1 MKNIIQQN
9 IVYYINY
16 NTLYLEIVMKIKPTV
31 AIVGRPNVGKSTLFN
46 KLIGKRVSIVKDEPN
61 VTRDR
66 VIMDAEWLNY
76 KFTLVDTGGLELKSQ
91 DEMHQHIVYQAKL
104 AIDVA
109 EVIVFLT
116 DGKEGLVKGDFEV
129 AEILRKSQKPVVLA
143 VNKVDNNNCDCLYDF
158 YQLGLGDPIAI
169 SGEQGKG
176 LGDMLDLIVKDFE
189 KIECDDDEK
198 QPLKIAIVGRP
209 NVGKSSLTNRLLG
222 DDRMVVADKAGTT
235 RDSIDSHFRY
245 NGEDYILIDTAGIR
259 RKNAIEMDSIE
270 YYSVIR
276 SLDAIKRADVCLI
289 VLDASEEVTEQDV
302 KIAGLVHEQGKPSVV
317 VYNKWD
323 KVEKDE
329 STSRRYKQKLDENLK
344 FMSYFVPLYL
354 SAKTGQRLSSIMPA
368 VLKVYEN
375 TSRRL
380 QTSTLNKILMDA
392 TTITPPPSQGGR
404 RLKIK
409 YMTQASSKPPTFI
422 LFVNDATLL
431 HYSYER
437 YLENQIRSAVDF
449 SGTPIK
455 LIAKARKE
463 D

>member
-1 MKNIIQQN
+1 MK
-9 IVYYINY
+9 
-16 NTLYLEIVMKIKPTV
+16 LKPTV

-91 DEMHQHIVYQAKL
+91 DEMHKHIVYQAKL

-109 EVIVFLT
+109 DVIIFLV
-116 DGKEGLVKGDFEV
+116 DGKQGLLQGDFDV
-129 AEILRKSQKPVVLA
+129 AEVLRKSKKPIVLA
-143 VNKVDNNNCDCLYDF
+143 VNKVDNNKCDDLYDF

-176 LGDMLDLIVKDFE
+176 LGDMLDEVVKNFNVVE
-189 KIECDDDEK
+189 DDENK
-198 QPLKIAIVGRP
+198 DEPLKIAIVGRP

-222 DDRMVVADKAGTT
+222 SDRMVVADRAGTT
-235 RDSIDSHFRY
+235 RDSIDSLFRY
-245 NGEDYILIDTAGIR
+245 NGKEYILIDTAGIR
-259 RKNAIEMDSIE
+259 RKNAIELDSVE

-289 VLDASEEVTEQDV
+289 VLDASEEITEQDV

-329 STSRRYKQKLDENLK
+329 STSRRYKQKLDEDLK
-344 FMSYFVPLYL
+344 FMSYFMPLFV
-354 SAKTGQRLSSIMPA
+354 STKSGQRLSSIMPA

-375 TSRRL
+375 ASRRL
-380 QTSTLNKILMDA
+380 QTSTLNQILMDA
-392 TTITPPPSQGGR
+392 VTITPPPSQGGR

-409 YMTQASSKPPTFI
+409 YMTQASTNPPTFV
-422 LFVNDATLL
+422 LFVNDSTLL

-437 YLENQIRSAVDF
+437 YLENQIRNAVDF
-449 SGTPIK
+449 SGTPIV
-455 LIAKARKE
+455 LVAKDKK
-463 D
+463 

>member
-1 MKNIIQQN
+1 MK
-9 IVYYINY
+9 
-16 NTLYLEIVMKIKPTV
+16 LKPTV

-91 DEMHQHIVYQAKL
+91 DEMQKHIVYQAKL

-109 EVIVFLT
+109 DVIIFLV
-116 DGKEGLVKGDFEV
+116 DGKQGLLQGDFDV
-129 AEILRKSQKPVVLA
+129 AEVLRKSKKPIVLA
-143 VNKVDNNNCDCLYDF
+143 VNKVDNNKCDDLYDF

-176 LGDMLDLIVKDFE
+176 LGDMLDEVVKNFNVVE
-189 KIECDDDEK
+189 DDENK
-198 QPLKIAIVGRP
+198 DEPLKIAIVGRP

-222 DDRMVVADKAGTT
+222 SDRMVVADRAGTT
-235 RDSIDSHFRY
+235 RDSIDSLFRY
-245 NGEDYILIDTAGIR
+245 NGKEYILIDTAGIR
-259 RKNAIEMDSIE
+259 RKNAIELDSVE

-289 VLDASEEVTEQDV
+289 VLDASEEITEQDV

-329 STSRRYKQKLDENLK
+329 STSRRYKQKLDEDLK
-344 FMSYFVPLYL
+344 FMSYFMPLFV
-354 SAKTGQRLSSIMPA
+354 STKNGQRLSSIMPA

-375 TSRRL
+375 ASRRL
-380 QTSTLNKILMDA
+380 QTSTLNQILMDA
-392 TTITPPPSQGGR
+392 VTITPPPSQGGR

-409 YMTQASSKPPTFI
+409 YMTQASTNPPTFV
-422 LFVNDATLL
+422 LFVNDSTLL

-437 YLENQIRSAVDF
+437 YLENQIRNAVDF
-449 SGTPIK
+449 SGTPIV
-455 LIAKARKE
+455 LVAKDKK
-463 D
+463 

>member
-1 MKNIIQQN
+1 MK
-9 IVYYINY
+9 
-16 NTLYLEIVMKIKPTV
+16 LKPTV

-91 DEMHQHIVYQAKL
+91 DEMHKHIVYQAKL

-109 EVIVFLT
+109 DVIIFLV
-116 DGKEGLVKGDFEV
+116 DGKQGLLQGDFDV
-129 AEILRKSQKPVVLA
+129 AEVLRKSKKPIVLA
-143 VNKVDNNNCDCLYDF
+143 VNKVDNNKCDDLYDF

-176 LGDMLDLIVKDFE
+176 LGDMLDEVVKNFNVVE
-189 KIECDDDEK
+189 DDENK
-198 QPLKIAIVGRP
+198 DEPLKIAIVGRP

-222 DDRMVVADKAGTT
+222 SDRMVVADRAGTT
-235 RDSIDSHFRY
+235 RDSIDSFFRY
-245 NGEDYILIDTAGIR
+245 DGKDYILIDTAGIR
-259 RKNAIEMDSIE
+259 RKNAIEMDSVE

-289 VLDASEEVTEQDV
+289 VLDASEEITEQDV

-329 STSRRYKQKLDENLK
+329 STSRRYKQKLDEDLK
-344 FMSYFVPLYL
+344 FMSYFMPLFV
-354 SAKTGQRLSSIMPA
+354 STKSGQRLSSIMPA

-375 TSRRL
+375 ASRRL
-380 QTSTLNKILMDA
+380 QTSTLNQILMDA
-392 TTITPPPSQGGR
+392 VTITPPPSQGGR

-409 YMTQASSKPPTFI
+409 YMTQASTNPPTFV
-422 LFVNDATLL
+422 LFVNDSTLL

-437 YLENQIRSAVDF
+437 YLENQIRNAVDF
-449 SGTPIK
+449 SGTPIV
-455 LIAKARKE
+455 LVAKDKK
-463 D
+463 

>member
-1 MKNIIQQN
+1 MRILKIKYTTYRGDTMK
-9 IVYYINY
+9 
-16 NTLYLEIVMKIKPTV
+16 LKPTV

-46 KLIGKRVSIVKDEPN
+46 RLVGKRVSIVKDEPN

-91 DEMHQHIVYQAKL
+91 DEMHKHIVYQAKL

-109 EVIVFLT
+109 DVIVFMV
-116 DGKEGLVKGDFEV
+116 DGKQGLLQGDYDV
-129 AEILRKSQKPVVLA
+129 AEILRKSKKPVVLV
-143 VNKVDNNNCDCLYDF
+143 VNKVDNNKCDNLYDF
-158 YQLGLGDPIAI
+158 YALGLGDPIAI
-169 SGEQGKG
+169 SSEQGKG
-176 LGDMLDLIVKDFE
+176 LGDMLDEIVKDFQTVE
-189 KIECDDDEK
+189 DIEEEN

-222 DDRMVVADKAGTT
+222 SDRMVVADKAGTT
-235 RDSIDSHFRY
+235 RDSIDSLFRY

-259 RKNAIEMDSIE
+259 RKNAIEMDSVE

-276 SLDAIKRADVCLI
+276 SLEAIKRADVCII

-323 KVEKDE
+323 KIEKDE
-329 STSRRYKQKLDENLK
+329 ATSRHYKKKLDEDLK
-344 FMSYFVPLYL
+344 FMSYYVPLYVSTL
-354 SAKTGQRLSSIMPA
+354 TGQRLSSIMPT

-375 TSRRL
+375 ASKRL
-380 QTSTLNKILMDA
+380 QTSTLNQILMDA
-392 TTITPPPSQGGR
+392 VTITPPPSQNGK

-409 YMTQASSKPPTFI
+409 YMTQASTNPPTFI
-422 LFVNDATLL
+422 LFVNDSTLL

-437 YLENQIRSAVDF
+437 YLENQIRNAVDF
-449 SGTPIK
+449 SGTPIVLVARDK
-455 LIAKARKE
+455 GAKE
-463 D
+463 E

>member
-1 MKNIIQQN
+1 MK
-9 IVYYINY
+9 
-16 NTLYLEIVMKIKPTV
+16 LKPTV

-46 KLIGKRVSIVKDEPN
+46 RLVGKRVSIVKDEPN

-91 DEMHQHIVYQAKL
+91 DEMHKHIVYQAKL

-109 EVIVFLT
+109 DVIVFMV
-116 DGKEGLVKGDFEV
+116 DGKQGLLQGDYDV
-129 AEILRKSQKPVVLA
+129 AEILRKSKKPVVLV
-143 VNKVDNNNCDCLYDF
+143 VNKVDNNKCNNLYDF
-158 YQLGLGDPIAI
+158 YDLGLGDPIAI
-169 SGEQGKG
+169 SSEQGKG
-176 LGDMLDLIVKDFE
+176 LGDMLDEIVKDFQTVE
-189 KIECDDDEK
+189 DIEEEN

-222 DDRMVVADKAGTT
+222 SDRMVVADKAGTT
-235 RDSIDSHFRY
+235 RDSIDSLFRY

-259 RKNAIEMDSIE
+259 RKNAIEMDSVE

-276 SLDAIKRADVCLI
+276 SLEAIKRADVCII

-323 KVEKDE
+323 KIENDE
-329 STSRRYKQKLDENLK
+329 ATSRHYKKKLDEDLK
-344 FMSYFVPLYL
+344 FMSYYVPLYVSTL
-354 SAKTGQRLSSIMPA
+354 TGQRLSSIMPT

-375 TSRRL
+375 ASKRL
-380 QTSTLNKILMDA
+380 QTSTLNQILMDA
-392 TTITPPPSQGGR
+392 VTITPPPSQNGK

-409 YMTQASSKPPTFI
+409 YMTQASTNPPTFI
-422 LFVNDATLL
+422 LFVNDSTLL

-437 YLENQIRSAVDF
+437 YLENQIRNAVDF
-449 SGTPIK
+449 SGTPIVLVARDK
-455 LIAKARKE
+455 GAKE
-463 D
+463 E

>member
-1 MKNIIQQN
+1 MK
-9 IVYYINY
+9 
-16 NTLYLEIVMKIKPTV
+16 TKPTV

-91 DEMHQHIVYQAKL
+91 DEMHKHIVYQAQL
-104 AIDVA
+104 AIEVA
-109 EVIVFLT
+109 QVIIFLV
-116 DGKEGLVKGDFEV
+116 DGKQGLVKGDFEV
-129 AEILRKSQKPVVLA
+129 ANILRKSKKPVVLA
-143 VNKVDNNNCDCLYDF
+143 VNKVDNNVCDSLYDF
-158 YQLGLGDPIAI
+158 YQLGLGEPIAI

-176 LGDMLDLIVKDFE
+176 LGDMLDAVVKDF
-189 KIECDDDEK
+189 DQSPVDEEENE
-198 QPLKIAIVGRP
+198 PLKIAIVGRP

-235 RDSIDSHFRY
+235 RDSIDSHFKY
-245 NGEDYILIDTAGIR
+245 NGEDYILIDTAGM
-259 RKNAIEMDSIE
+259 RKKHSIEMDSVE

-276 SLDAIKRADVCLI
+276 TLDAIKRADVCLI

-302 KIAGLVHEQGKPSVV
+302 KVAGLVHEQGKPSVII
-317 VYNKWD
+317 YNKWD

-329 STSRRYKQKLDENLK
+329 STSRRYKNKLDEDLK

-375 TSRRL
+375 ASKRL
-380 QTSTLNKILMDA
+380 QTSTLNQILMDA
-392 TTITPPPSQGGR
+392 TTITPPPTQNGK

-409 YMTQASSKPPTFI
+409 YMTQASSNPPTFV
-422 LFVNDATLL
+422 LFVNDSTLL

-437 YLENQIRSAVDF
+437 YLENQLRNAVDF

-455 LIAKARKE
+455 LIARDKKE
-463 D
+463 

>member
-1 MKNIIQQN
+1 MK
-9 IVYYINY
+9 
-16 NTLYLEIVMKIKPTV
+16 LKPTV

-91 DEMHQHIVYQAKL
+91 DEMQKHIVYQAKL

-109 EVIVFLT
+109 DVIIFLV
-116 DGKEGLVKGDFEV
+116 DGKQGLLQGDFDV
-129 AEILRKSQKPVVLA
+129 AEVLRKSKKPIVLA
-143 VNKVDNNNCDCLYDF
+143 VNKVDNNKCDDLYDF

-176 LGDMLDLIVKDFE
+176 LGDMLDEVVKNFNVVE
-189 KIECDDDEK
+189 DDENK
-198 QPLKIAIVGRP
+198 DEPLKIAIVGRP

-222 DDRMVVADKAGTT
+222 SDRMVVADRAGTT
-235 RDSIDSHFRY
+235 RDSIDSLFRY
-245 NGEDYILIDTAGIR
+245 NGKEYILIDTAGIR
-259 RKNAIEMDSIE
+259 RKNAIELDSVE

-289 VLDASEEVTEQDV
+289 VLDASEEITEQDV

-323 KVEKDE
+323 KIEKDE
-329 STSRRYKQKLDENLK
+329 STSRRYKQKLDEDLK
-344 FMSYFVPLYL
+344 FMSYFMPLFV
-354 SAKTGQRLSSIMPA
+354 STKSGQRLSSIMPA

-375 TSRRL
+375 ASRRL
-380 QTSTLNKILMDA
+380 QTSTLNQILMDA
-392 TTITPPPSQGGR
+392 VTITPPPSQGGR

-409 YMTQASSKPPTFI
+409 YMTQASTNPPTFV
-422 LFVNDATLL
+422 LFVNDSTLL

-437 YLENQIRSAVDF
+437 YLENQIRNAVDF
-449 SGTPIK
+449 SGTPIV
-455 LIAKARKE
+455 LVAKDKK
-463 D
+463 

>member
-1 MKNIIQQN
+1 MK
-9 IVYYINY
+9 
-16 NTLYLEIVMKIKPTV
+16 LKPTV

-91 DEMHQHIVYQAKL
+91 DEMHKHIVYQAKL

-109 EVIVFLT
+109 DVIIFLV
-116 DGKEGLVKGDFEV
+116 DGKQGLLQGDFDV
-129 AEILRKSQKPVVLA
+129 AEVLRKSKKPIVLA
-143 VNKVDNNNCDCLYDF
+143 VNKVDNNKCDDLYDF

-176 LGDMLDLIVKDFE
+176 LGDMLDEVVKNFNVVE
-189 KIECDDDEK
+189 DDENK
-198 QPLKIAIVGRP
+198 DEPLKIAIVGRP

-222 DDRMVVADKAGTT
+222 SDRMVVADRAGTT
-235 RDSIDSHFRY
+235 RDSIDSLFRY
-245 NGEDYILIDTAGIR
+245 DGKDYILTDTAGIR
-259 RKNAIEMDSIE
+259 RKNAIELDSVE

-289 VLDASEEVTEQDV
+289 VLDASEEITEQDV

-329 STSRRYKQKLDENLK
+329 STSRRYKQKLDEDLK
-344 FMSYFVPLYL
+344 FMSYFMPLFV
-354 SAKTGQRLSSIMPA
+354 STKSGQRLSSIMPA

-375 TSRRL
+375 ASRRL
-380 QTSTLNKILMDA
+380 QTSTLNQILMDA
-392 TTITPPPSQGGR
+392 VTITPPPSQGGR

-409 YMTQASSKPPTFI
+409 YMTQASTNPPTFV
-422 LFVNDATLL
+422 LFVNDSTLL

-437 YLENQIRSAVDF
+437 YLENQIRNAVDF
-449 SGTPIK
+449 SGTPIV
-455 LIAKARKE
+455 LVAKDKK
-463 D
+463 

>member
-1 MKNIIQQN
+1 MK
-9 IVYYINY
+9 
-16 NTLYLEIVMKIKPTV
+16 MKMKPTV

-91 DEMHQHIVYQAKL
+91 DEMHKHIVYQAKL
-104 AIDVA
+104 AIEVADV
-109 EVIVFLT
+109 IIFLV
-116 DGKEGLVKGDFEV
+116 DGKEGLLQGDFEV
-129 AEILRKSQKPVVLA
+129 AEILRKSKKPIVLA
-143 VNKVDNNNCDCLYDF
+143 VNKIDNNKCDNLYDF
-158 YQLGLGDPIAI
+158 YQLGIGDPIAI

-176 LGDMLDLIVKDFE
+176 LGDMLDEVVKHFDE
-189 KIECDDDEK
+189 NIEDNEE
-198 QPLKIAIVGRP
+198 QELLKIAIVGRP

-222 DDRMVVADKAGTT
+222 IDRMVVADKAGTT
-235 RDSIDSHFRY
+235 RDSIDSLFKY
-245 NGEDYILIDTAGIR
+245 NGQDYILIDTAGIR
-259 RKNAIEMDSIE
+259 RKNAIEIDSVE

-276 SLDAIKRADVCLI
+276 SLDAIKRADVCII
-289 VLDASEEVTEQDV
+289 VLDASEEITEQDV
-302 KIAGLVHEQGKPSVV
+302 KIAGLVHEQGKPSIV

-329 STSRRYKQKLDENLK
+329 STSRRYKQKLDEDLK
-344 FMSYFVPLYL
+344 FMSYFMPLFV
-354 SAKTGQRLSSIMPA
+354 STKSGQRLSSIMPA

-375 TSRRL
+375 ASRRL
-380 QTSTLNKILMDA
+380 STSTLNQILMDA
-392 TTITPPPSQGGR
+392 VTITPPPSQSGR

-409 YMTQASSKPPTFI
+409 YMTQASTNPPTFV
-422 LFVNDATLL
+422 LFVNDSTLL

-437 YLENQIRSAVDF
+437 YLENQIRNAVDF
-449 SGTPIK
+449 SGTPIV
-455 LIAKARKE
+455 LIAKDKKN

>member
-1 MKNIIQQN
+1 MK
-9 IVYYINY
+9 
-16 NTLYLEIVMKIKPTV
+16 LKPTV

-91 DEMHQHIVYQAKL
+91 DEMHKHIVYQAKL

-109 EVIVFLT
+109 DVIIFLV
-116 DGKEGLVKGDFEV
+116 DGKQGLLQGDFDV
-129 AEILRKSQKPVVLA
+129 AEVLRKSKKPIVLA
-143 VNKVDNNNCDCLYDF
+143 VNKVDNNKCDDLYDF

-176 LGDMLDLIVKDFE
+176 LGDMLDEVVKDFDT
-189 KIECDDDEK
+189 IEDDENK
-198 QPLKIAIVGRP
+198 DEPLKIAIVGRP
-209 NVGKSSLTNRLLG
+209 NAGKSSLTNRLLG
-222 DDRMVVADKAGTT
+222 SDRMVVADRAGTT
-235 RDSIDSHFRY
+235 RDSIDSLFKY
-245 NGEDYILIDTAGIR
+245 NGKDYILIDTAGIR
-259 RKNAIEMDSIE
+259 RKNAIELDSVE

-289 VLDASEEVTEQDV
+289 VLDASEEITEQDV

-323 KVEKDE
+323 KIEKDE
-329 STSRRYKQKLDENLK
+329 STSRRYKQKLDEDLK
-344 FMSYFVPLYL
+344 FMSYFMPLFV
-354 SAKTGQRLSSIMPA
+354 STKSGQRLSSIMPA

-375 TSRRL
+375 ASRRL
-380 QTSTLNKILMDA
+380 QTSTLNQILMDA
-392 TTITPPPSQGGR
+392 VTITPPPSQGGR

-409 YMTQASSKPPTFI
+409 YMTQASTNPPTFV
-422 LFVNDATLL
+422 LFVNDSTLL

-437 YLENQIRSAVDF
+437 YLENQIRNAVDF
-449 SGTPIK
+449 SGTPIV
-455 LIAKARKE
+455 LVAKDKK
-463 D
+463 

>member
-1 MKNIIQQN
+1 MKTN
-9 IVYYINY
+9 
-16 NTLYLEIVMKIKPTV
+16 PTV

-76 KFTLVDTGGLELKSQ
+76 KFTLVDTGGIDLKSQ
-91 DEMHQHIVYQAKL
+91 DEMKQHILVQAQL
-104 AIDVA
+104 AIEIADV
-109 EVIVFLT
+109 IIFLV
-116 DGKEGLVKGDFEV
+116 DGKEGVVKGDHEV
-129 AEILRKSQKPVVLA
+129 AEILRRSNKPVVLA
-143 VNKVDNNNCDCLYDF
+143 VNKVDNNTCDTLYDF
-158 YQLGLGDPIAI
+158 YELGLGEPIAI
-169 SGEQGKG
+169 SGEQGRG
-176 LGDMLDLIVKDFE
+176 LGDMLDLVVQDFPQNAPDSE
-189 KIECDDDEK
+189 TE

-222 DDRMVVADKAGTT
+222 DERMVVADQAGTT
-235 RDSIDSHFRY
+235 RDSVDSVFRY
-245 NGEDYILIDTAGIR
+245 DGKDYILIDTAGIR
-259 RKNAIEMDSIE
+259 RKSAIEVDSIE

-276 SLDAIKRADVCLI
+276 SLDAIKRADVCII
-289 VLDASEEVTEQDV
+289 VLDASEMISEQDV
-302 KIAGLVHEQGKPSVV
+302 KIAGLVHEQGKPSIV

-329 STSRRYKQKLDENLK
+329 STSRRYKEKLDEDLK
-344 FMSYFVPLYL
+344 FMSYYVPLFL

-375 TSRRL
+375 ASKRLPTSA
-380 QTSTLNKILMDA
+380 LNQILMDA
-392 TTITPPPSQGGR
+392 TTITPPPSQNGR

-409 YMTQASSKPPTFI
+409 YMTQAQTNPPTFV
-422 LFVNDATLL
+422 LFVNDSTLM

-437 YLENQIRSAVDF
+437 YLENQLRSAVDF
-449 SGTPIK
+449 SGTPIV
-455 LIAKARKE
+455 LITRSKTK

>member
-1 MKNIIQQN
+1 MK
-9 IVYYINY
+9 
-16 NTLYLEIVMKIKPTV
+16 LKPTV

-91 DEMHQHIVYQAKL
+91 DEMHKHIVYQAKL

-109 EVIVFLT
+109 DVIIFLV
-116 DGKEGLVKGDFEV
+116 DGKQGLLQGDFDV
-129 AEILRKSQKPVVLA
+129 AEVLRKSKKPIVLT
-143 VNKVDNNNCDCLYDF
+143 VNKVDNNKCDDLYDF

-176 LGDMLDLIVKDFE
+176 LGDMLDEVVKNFNVVE
-189 KIECDDDEK
+189 DDENK
-198 QPLKIAIVGRP
+198 DEPLKIAIVGRP

-222 DDRMVVADKAGTT
+222 SDRMVVADRAGTT
-235 RDSIDSHFRY
+235 RDSIDSLFRY
-245 NGEDYILIDTAGIR
+245 NGKEYILIDTAGIR
-259 RKNAIEMDSIE
+259 RKNAIEMDSVE

-289 VLDASEEVTEQDV
+289 VLDASEEITEQDV

-329 STSRRYKQKLDENLK
+329 STSRRYKQKLDEDLK
-344 FMSYFVPLYL
+344 FMSYFMPLFV
-354 SAKTGQRLSSIMPA
+354 STKSGQRLSSIMPA

-375 TSRRL
+375 ASRRL
-380 QTSTLNKILMDA
+380 QTSTLNQILMDA
-392 TTITPPPSQGGR
+392 VTITPPPSQGGR

-409 YMTQASSKPPTFI
+409 YMTQASTNPPTFV
-422 LFVNDATLL
+422 LFVNDSTLL

-437 YLENQIRSAVDF
+437 YLENQIRNAVDF
-449 SGTPIK
+449 SGTPIV
-455 LIAKARKE
+455 LVAKDKK
-463 D
+463 

>member
-1 MKNIIQQN
+1 MK
-9 IVYYINY
+9 
-16 NTLYLEIVMKIKPTV
+16 LKPTV

-76 KFTLVDTGGLELKSQ
+76 KFTLVDTGGLELKIQ
-91 DEMHQHIVYQAKL
+91 DEMHKHIVYQAKL

-109 EVIVFLT
+109 DVIIFLV
-116 DGKEGLVKGDFEV
+116 DGKQGLLQGDFDV
-129 AEILRKSQKPVVLA
+129 AEVLRKSKKPIVLA
-143 VNKVDNNNCDCLYDF
+143 VNKVDNNKCDYLYDF

-176 LGDMLDLIVKDFE
+176 LGDMLDEVVKNFNVVE
-189 KIECDDDEK
+189 DDENK
-198 QPLKIAIVGRP
+198 DEPLKIAIVGRP

-222 DDRMVVADKAGTT
+222 SDRMVVADRAGTT
-235 RDSIDSHFRY
+235 RDSIDSLFRY
-245 NGEDYILIDTAGIR
+245 NGKEYILIDTAGIR
-259 RKNAIEMDSIE
+259 RKNAIEMDSVE

-289 VLDASEEVTEQDV
+289 VLDASEEITEQDV

-329 STSRRYKQKLDENLK
+329 STSRRYKQKLDEDLK
-344 FMSYFVPLYL
+344 FMSYFMPLFV
-354 SAKTGQRLSSIMPA
+354 STKSGQRLSSIMPA

-375 TSRRL
+375 ASRRL
-380 QTSTLNKILMDA
+380 QTSTLNQILMDA
-392 TTITPPPSQGGR
+392 VTITPPPSQGGR

-409 YMTQASSKPPTFI
+409 YMTQASTNPPTFV
-422 LFVNDATLL
+422 LFVNDSTLL

-437 YLENQIRSAVDF
+437 YLENQIRNAVDF
-449 SGTPIK
+449 SGTPIV
-455 LIAKARKE
+455 LVAKDKK
-463 D
+463 

>member
-1 MKNIIQQN
+1 MK
-9 IVYYINY
+9 
-16 NTLYLEIVMKIKPTV
+16 LKPTV

-91 DEMHQHIVYQAKL
+91 DEMHKHIVYQAKL

-109 EVIVFLT
+109 DVIIFLV
-116 DGKEGLVKGDFEV
+116 DGKQGLLQGDFDV
-129 AEILRKSQKPVVLA
+129 AEVLRKSKKPIVLA
-143 VNKVDNNNCDCLYDF
+143 VNKVDNNKCDDLYDF

-176 LGDMLDLIVKDFE
+176 LGDMLDEVVKNFNVVE
-189 KIECDDDEK
+189 DDENK
-198 QPLKIAIVGRP
+198 DEPLKIAIVGRP

-222 DDRMVVADKAGTT
+222 SDRMVVADRAGTT
-235 RDSIDSHFRY
+235 RDSIDSLFRY
-245 NGEDYILIDTAGIR
+245 DGKDYILIDTAGIR
-259 RKNAIEMDSIE
+259 RKNAIEMDSVE

-289 VLDASEEVTEQDV
+289 VLDASEEITEQDV

-329 STSRRYKQKLDENLK
+329 STSRRYKQKLDEDLK
-344 FMSYFVPLYL
+344 FMSYFMPLFV
-354 SAKTGQRLSSIMPA
+354 STKSGQRLSSIMPA

-375 TSRRL
+375 ASRRL
-380 QTSTLNKILMDA
+380 QTSTLNQILMDA
-392 TTITPPPSQGGR
+392 VTITPPPSQGGR

-409 YMTQASSKPPTFI
+409 YMTQASTNPPTFV
-422 LFVNDATLL
+422 LFVNDSTLL

-437 YLENQIRSAVDF
+437 YLENQIRNAVDF
-449 SGTPIK
+449 SGTPIV
-455 LIAKARKE
+455 LVAKDKK
-463 D
+463 

>member
-1 MKNIIQQN
+1 MK
-9 IVYYINY
+9 
-16 NTLYLEIVMKIKPTV
+16 LKPTV

-91 DEMHQHIVYQAKL
+91 DEMQKHIVYQAKL

-109 EVIVFLT
+109 YVIIFLV
-116 DGKEGLVKGDFEV
+116 DGKQGLLQGDFDV
-129 AEILRKSQKPVVLA
+129 AEVLRKSKKPIVLA
-143 VNKVDNNNCDCLYDF
+143 VNKVDNNKCDDLYDF

-176 LGDMLDLIVKDFE
+176 LGDMLDEVVKNFNVVE
-189 KIECDDDEK
+189 DDENK
-198 QPLKIAIVGRP
+198 DEPLKIAIVGRP

-222 DDRMVVADKAGTT
+222 SDRMVVADRAGTT
-235 RDSIDSHFRY
+235 RDSIDSLFRY
-245 NGEDYILIDTAGIR
+245 NGKEYILIDTAGIR
-259 RKNAIEMDSIE
+259 RKNAIELDSVE

-289 VLDASEEVTEQDV
+289 VLDASEEITEQDV

-323 KVEKDE
+323 KIEKDE
-329 STSRRYKQKLDENLK
+329 STSRRYKQKLDEDLK
-344 FMSYFVPLYL
+344 FMSYFMPLFV
-354 SAKTGQRLSSIMPA
+354 STKSGQRLSSIMPA

-375 TSRRL
+375 ASRRL
-380 QTSTLNKILMDA
+380 QTSTLNQILMDA
-392 TTITPPPSQGGR
+392 VTITPPPSQGGR

-409 YMTQASSKPPTFI
+409 YMTQASTNPPTFV
-422 LFVNDATLL
+422 LFVNDSTLL

-437 YLENQIRSAVDF
+437 YLENQIRNAVDF
-449 SGTPIK
+449 SGTPIV
-455 LIAKARKE
+455 LVAKDKK
-463 D
+463 

>member
-1 MKNIIQQN
+1 MK
-9 IVYYINY
+9 
-16 NTLYLEIVMKIKPTV
+16 MKPTV

-91 DEMHQHIVYQAKL
+91 DEMHKHIVYQAKL
-104 AIDVA
+104 AIEVADV
-109 EVIVFLT
+109 IIFLV
-116 DGKEGLVKGDFEV
+116 DGKEGLLQGDFEV
-129 AEILRKSQKPVVLA
+129 AEILRKSKKPIVLA
-143 VNKVDNNNCDCLYDF
+143 VNKIDNNKCDNLYDF
-158 YQLGLGDPIAI
+158 YQLGIGDPIAI

-176 LGDMLDLIVKDFE
+176 LGDMLDEVVKHFDE
-189 KIECDDDEK
+189 NIEDNEE
-198 QPLKIAIVGRP
+198 QELLKIAIVGRP

-222 DDRMVVADKAGTT
+222 IDRMVVADKAGTT
-235 RDSIDSHFRY
+235 RDSIDSLFKY
-245 NGEDYILIDTAGIR
+245 NGQDYILIDTAGIR
-259 RKNAIEMDSIE
+259 RKNAIEIDSVE

-276 SLDAIKRADVCLI
+276 SLDAIKRADVCII
-289 VLDASEEVTEQDV
+289 VLDASEEITEQDV
-302 KIAGLVHEQGKPSVV
+302 KIARLVHEQGKPSIV

-329 STSRRYKQKLDENLK
+329 STSRRYKQKLDEDLK
-344 FMSYFVPLYL
+344 FMSYFMPLFV
-354 SAKTGQRLSSIMPA
+354 STKSGQRLSSIMPA

-375 TSRRL
+375 ASRRL
-380 QTSTLNKILMDA
+380 STSTLNQILMDA
-392 TTITPPPSQGGR
+392 VTITPPPSQSGR

-409 YMTQASSKPPTFI
+409 YMTQASTNPPTFV
-422 LFVNDATLL
+422 LFVNDSTLL

-437 YLENQIRSAVDF
+437 YLENQIRNAVDF
-449 SGTPIK
+449 SGTPIV
-455 LIAKARKE
+455 LIAKDKKN

>member
-1 MKNIIQQN
+1 MRILKIKYTTFRGDTMK
-9 IVYYINY
+9 
-16 NTLYLEIVMKIKPTV
+16 LKPTV

-46 KLIGKRVSIVKDEPN
+46 RLVGKRVSIVKDEPN

-91 DEMHQHIVYQAKL
+91 DEMHKHIVYQAKL

-109 EVIVFLT
+109 DVIVFMV
-116 DGKEGLVKGDFEV
+116 DGKQGLLQGDYDV
-129 AEILRKSQKPVVLA
+129 AEILRKSKKPVVLV
-143 VNKVDNNNCDCLYDF
+143 VNKVDNNKCDNLYDF
-158 YQLGLGDPIAI
+158 YALGLGDPIAI
-169 SGEQGKG
+169 SSEQGKG
-176 LGDMLDLIVKDFE
+176 LGDMLDEIVKDFQTVE
-189 KIECDDDEK
+189 DIEEEN

-222 DDRMVVADKAGTT
+222 SDRMVVADKAGTT
-235 RDSIDSHFRY
+235 RDSIDSLFRY

-259 RKNAIEMDSIE
+259 RKNAIEMDSVE

-276 SLDAIKRADVCLI
+276 SLEAIKRADVCII

-323 KVEKDE
+323 KIEKDE
-329 STSRRYKQKLDENLK
+329 ATSRHYKKKLDEDLK
-344 FMSYFVPLYL
+344 FMSYYVPLYVSTL
-354 SAKTGQRLSSIMPA
+354 TGQRLSSIMPT

-375 TSRRL
+375 ASKRL
-380 QTSTLNKILMDA
+380 QTSTLNQILMDA
-392 TTITPPPSQGGR
+392 VTITPPPSQNGK

-409 YMTQASSKPPTFI
+409 YMTQASTNPPTFI
-422 LFVNDATLL
+422 LFVNDSTLL

-437 YLENQIRSAVDF
+437 YLENQIRNAVDF
-449 SGTPIK
+449 SGTPIVLVARDK
-455 LIAKARKE
+455 GAKE
-463 D
+463 E

>member
-1 MKNIIQQN
+1 MK
-9 IVYYINY
+9 
-16 NTLYLEIVMKIKPTV
+16 LKPTV

-91 DEMHQHIVYQAKL
+91 DEMHKHIVYQAKL

-109 EVIVFLT
+109 DVIIFLV
-116 DGKEGLVKGDFEV
+116 DGKQGLLQGDFDV
-129 AEILRKSQKPVVLA
+129 AEVLRKSKKPIVLA
-143 VNKVDNNNCDCLYDF
+143 VNKVDNNKCDDLYDF

-176 LGDMLDLIVKDFE
+176 LGDMLDEVVKNFNVVE
-189 KIECDDDEK
+189 DDENK
-198 QPLKIAIVGRP
+198 DEPLKIAIVGRP

-222 DDRMVVADKAGTT
+222 SDRMVVADRAGTT
-235 RDSIDSHFRY
+235 RDSIDSLFRY
-245 NGEDYILIDTAGIR
+245 NGKDYILIDTAGIR
-259 RKNAIEMDSIE
+259 RKNAIEMDSVE

-289 VLDASEEVTEQDV
+289 VLDASEEITEQDV

-329 STSRRYKQKLDENLK
+329 STSRRYKQKLDEDLK
-344 FMSYFVPLYL
+344 FMSYFMPLFV
-354 SAKTGQRLSSIMPA
+354 STKSGQRLSSIMPA

-375 TSRRL
+375 ASRRL
-380 QTSTLNKILMDA
+380 QTSTLNQILMDA
-392 TTITPPPSQGGR
+392 VTITPPPSQGGR

-409 YMTQASSKPPTFI
+409 YMTQASTNPPTFV
-422 LFVNDATLL
+422 LFVNDSTLL

-437 YLENQIRSAVDF
+437 YLENQIRNAVDF
-449 SGTPIK
+449 SGTPIV
-455 LIAKARKE
+455 LVAKDKK
-463 D
+463 

>member
-1 MKNIIQQN
+1 MN
-9 IVYYINY
+9 
-16 NTLYLEIVMKIKPTV
+16 LKPTV

-91 DEMHQHIVYQAKL
+91 DEMHKHIVYQAKL

-109 EVIVFLT
+109 DVIIFLV
-116 DGKEGLVKGDFEV
+116 DGKQGLLQGDFDV
-129 AEILRKSQKPVVLA
+129 AEVLRKSKKPIVLA
-143 VNKVDNNNCDCLYDF
+143 VNKVDNNKCDDLYDF

-176 LGDMLDLIVKDFE
+176 LGDMLDEVVKNFNVVE
-189 KIECDDDEK
+189 DDENK
-198 QPLKIAIVGRP
+198 DEPLKIAIVGRP

-222 DDRMVVADKAGTT
+222 SDRMVVADRAGTT
-235 RDSIDSHFRY
+235 RDSIDSLFRY
-245 NGEDYILIDTAGIR
+245 NGKDYILIDTAGIR
-259 RKNAIEMDSIE
+259 RKNAIEMDSVE

-289 VLDASEEVTEQDV
+289 VLDASEEITEQDV

-329 STSRRYKQKLDENLK
+329 STSRRYKQKLDEDLK
-344 FMSYFVPLYL
+344 FMSYFMPLFV
-354 SAKTGQRLSSIMPA
+354 STKSGQRLSSIMPA

-375 TSRRL
+375 ASRRL
-380 QTSTLNKILMDA
+380 QTSTLNQILMDA
-392 TTITPPPSQGGR
+392 VTITPPPSQSGR

-409 YMTQASSKPPTFI
+409 YMTQASTNPPTFV
-422 LFVNDATLL
+422 LFVNDSTLL

-437 YLENQIRSAVDF
+437 YLENQIRNAVDF
-449 SGTPIK
+449 SGTPIV
-455 LIAKARKE
+455 LVAKDKK
-463 D
+463 

>member
-1 MKNIIQQN
+1 MK
-9 IVYYINY
+9 
-16 NTLYLEIVMKIKPTV
+16 MKPTV

-91 DEMHQHIVYQAKL
+91 DEMHKHIVYQAKL
-104 AIDVA
+104 AIEVADV
-109 EVIVFLT
+109 IIFLV
-116 DGKEGLVKGDFEV
+116 DGKEGLLQGDFEV
-129 AEILRKSQKPVVLA
+129 AEILRKSKKPIVLA
-143 VNKVDNNNCDCLYDF
+143 VNKIDNNKCDNLYDF
-158 YQLGLGDPIAI
+158 YQLGIGDPIAI

-176 LGDMLDLIVKDFE
+176 LGDMLDEVVKHFDE
-189 KIECDDDEK
+189 NIEDNEE
-198 QPLKIAIVGRP
+198 QELLKIAIVGRP

-222 DDRMVVADKAGTT
+222 IDRMVVADKAGTT
-235 RDSIDSHFRY
+235 RDSIDSLFKY
-245 NGEDYILIDTAGIR
+245 NGQDYILIDTAGIR
-259 RKNAIEMDSIE
+259 RKNAIEMDSVE

-276 SLDAIKRADVCLI
+276 SLDAIKRADVCII
-289 VLDASEEVTEQDV
+289 VLDASEEITEQDV
-302 KIAGLVHEQGKPSVV
+302 KIAGLVHEQGKPSIV

-329 STSRRYKQKLDENLK
+329 STSRRYKQKLDEDLK
-344 FMSYFVPLYL
+344 FMSYFMPLFV
-354 SAKTGQRLSSIMPA
+354 STKSGQRLSSIMPA

-375 TSRRL
+375 ASRRL
-380 QTSTLNKILMDA
+380 STSTLNQILMDA
-392 TTITPPPSQGGR
+392 VTITPPSSQSGR

-409 YMTQASSKPPTFI
+409 YMTQASTNPPTFV
-422 LFVNDATLL
+422 LFVNDSTLL

-437 YLENQIRSAVDF
+437 YLENQIRNAVDF
-449 SGTPIK
+449 SGTPIV
-455 LIAKARKE
+455 LIAKDKKN

>member
-1 MKNIIQQN
+1 MK
-9 IVYYINY
+9 
-16 NTLYLEIVMKIKPTV
+16 LKPTV

-91 DEMHQHIVYQAKL
+91 DEMHKHIVYQAKL

-109 EVIVFLT
+109 DVIIFLV
-116 DGKEGLVKGDFEV
+116 DGKQGLLQGDFDV
-129 AEILRKSQKPVVLA
+129 AEVLRKSKKPIVLA
-143 VNKVDNNNCDCLYDF
+143 VNKVDNNKCDDLYDF

-176 LGDMLDLIVKDFE
+176 LGDMLDEVVKNFNVVE
-189 KIECDDDEK
+189 DDENK
-198 QPLKIAIVGRP
+198 DEPLKIAIVGRP

-222 DDRMVVADKAGTT
+222 SDRMVVADRAGTT
-235 RDSIDSHFRY
+235 RDSIDSLFRY
-245 NGEDYILIDTAGIR
+245 DGKDYILIDTAGIR
-259 RKNAIEMDSIE
+259 RKNAIELDSVE

-289 VLDASEEVTEQDV
+289 VLDASEEITEQDV

-329 STSRRYKQKLDENLK
+329 STSRRYKQKLDEDLK
-344 FMSYFVPLYL
+344 FMSYFMPLFV
-354 SAKTGQRLSSIMPA
+354 STKSGQRLSSIMPA

-375 TSRRL
+375 ASRRL
-380 QTSTLNKILMDA
+380 QTSTLNQILMDA
-392 TTITPPPSQGGR
+392 VTITPPPSQGGR

-409 YMTQASSKPPTFI
+409 YMTQASTNPPTFV
-422 LFVNDATLL
+422 LFVNDSTLL

-437 YLENQIRSAVDF
+437 YLENQIRNAVDF
-449 SGTPIK
+449 SGTPIV
-455 LIAKARKE
+455 LVAKDKK
-463 D
+463 

>member
-1 MKNIIQQN
+1 MK
-9 IVYYINY
+9 
-16 NTLYLEIVMKIKPTV
+16 LKPTV

-91 DEMHQHIVYQAKL
+91 DEMHKHIVYQAKL

-109 EVIVFLT
+109 DVIIFLV
-116 DGKEGLVKGDFEV
+116 DGKQGLLQGDFDV
-129 AEILRKSQKPVVLA
+129 AEVLRKSKKPIVLA
-143 VNKVDNNNCDCLYDF
+143 VNKVDNNKCDDLYDF

-176 LGDMLDLIVKDFE
+176 LGDMLDEVVKNFNVVE
-189 KIECDDDEK
+189 DDENK
-198 QPLKIAIVGRP
+198 DEPLKIAIVGRP

-222 DDRMVVADKAGTT
+222 SDRMVVADRAGTT
-235 RDSIDSHFRY
+235 RDSIDSLFRY
-245 NGEDYILIDTAGIR
+245 NGKEYILIDTAGIR
-259 RKNAIEMDSIE
+259 RKNAIEMDSVE

-289 VLDASEEVTEQDV
+289 VLDASEEITEQDV

-329 STSRRYKQKLDENLK
+329 STSRRYKQKLDEDLK
-344 FMSYFVPLYL
+344 FMSYFMPLFV
-354 SAKTGQRLSSIMPA
+354 STKSGQRLSSIMPA

-375 TSRRL
+375 ASRRL
-380 QTSTLNKILMDA
+380 QTSTLNQILMDA
-392 TTITPPPSQGGR
+392 VTITPPPSQGGR

-409 YMTQASSKPPTFI
+409 YMTQASTNPPTFV
-422 LFVNDATLL
+422 LFVNDSTLL

-437 YLENQIRSAVDF
+437 YLENQIRNAVDF
-449 SGTPIK
+449 SGTPIV
-455 LIAKARKE
+455 LVAKDKK
-463 D
+463 